1 MQKLEIVKLGLVG
14 FGKFRN
20 QEIELQPGLNLI
32 EGGNESGKSTLQSFL
47 TGMFYGFYQPGAKRR
62 SYTPHQ
68 EKYQPWDGGSYRGFL
83 ICRTDER
90 TLRIERSFDREDETV
105 KVYDDITGDD
115 LTIEFPYNSVT
126 RQVQVGETLLGLSKT
141 AFNNTANIAQLN
153 CGTVSQEAGF
163 SVEVNDRL
171 LSMMK
176 TADSSLSM
184 SAVIRE
190 LDNRAE
196 QIGTPKKSKSPYGQA
211 TQKEKELLDE
221 LAESQNNETEYL
233 ALCQKGRELAAEISR
248 LEKDKNLLEAQI
260 RESAAKELGGR
271 YLKAQNLK
279 TRIERL
285 EKENEKYR
293 LYQDVDLDTID
304 QAQKR
309 LGAKAQIARTLEKYR
324 RALEELER
332 RIQELNNLYRTL
344 EVSDAEDSILE
355 QFDLMFERHLNLE
368 SLRDELRELQIKKSN
383 ISFHRSKLTAMD
395 GEALEEDIQKLH
407 QIEQLKSQK
416 KPDPSGKIGAVF
428 LGLGILLLLTGA
440 ISAIF
445 AEQTAALLGAAA
457 AGIGAIA
464 ALVGTILMA
473 HHKKASARGN
483 TLEHLC
489 QVEEEILA
497 RYQMLQEVQPIAR
510 LEEMLGRVQVNNYK
524 IHQFEE
530 QENLLLEEISAKSQR
545 ANQMETEIGAYLQ
558 KLTGFGTEPDSLEL
572 PGNPDNPPPS
582 TDEIRLKSLR
592 ESVNQAKRIRTDL
605 QRLHLQQQQIQQ
617 EEENCKN
624 QIEQINAAI
633 QLAVQSC
640 SSAGAQNSDDL
651 EKCRQGKRRLDELT
665 VELKLQK
672 ELLTETL
679 GNYSYEELEE
689 TVRAQRTGGET
700 EISSDRKDIH
710 NKLTSVKEQ
719 LADLTKTAAELDG
732 LRQGKEE
739 SQRPVGQIQSDL
751 DEIREQCQKYQLEL
765 DALHLAKDKLLSL
778 SGQLHRDF
786 APQLNLKVSQA
797 IEQISNGRYKKA
809 VIDQNLGIRLED
821 QKSGRLVEISS
832 LSSGT
837 ADLIYLIMRLEL
849 LNLLGVE
856 SGKKVR
862 IPIILDDSF
871 TQLDDE
877 RTARLLRYLLEIS
890 DVQILLFSCH
900 KRERDILTRAQI
912 AHHWIHLER

>member
-90 TLRIERSFDREDETV
+90 TLRIERSFDREGETV

-163 SVEVNDRL
+163 SAEVNDRL

-407 QIEQLKSQK
+407 QIEQLKYQK

-428 LGLGILLLLTGA
+428 LGLGILLLLAGA

>member
-163 SVEVNDRL
+163 SAEVNDRL

-196 QIGTPKKSKSPYGQA
+196 QIGTPKKSKSPYGQT

-428 LGLGILLLLTGA
+428 LGLGILLLLAGA

-651 EKCRQGKRRLDELT
+651 EKCRQGKRRLDELA

-900 KRERDILTRAQI
+900 KREQDILTRAQI

>member
-1 MQKLEIVKLGLVG
+1 MQKLEILKLGLVS

-32 EGGNESGKSTLQSFL
+32 EGGNEAGKSTLQSFL

-62 SYTPHQ
+62 CYTLHQ

-83 ICRTDER
+83 ICRTDKR
-90 TLRIERSFDREDETV
+90 ILRIERSFDREDESV
-105 KVYDDITGDD
+105 KVYDDVTGDD

-141 AFNNTANIAQLN
+141 AFNNTANIAQMN
-153 CGTVSQEAGF
+153 CDTISREAGF
-163 SVEVNDRL
+163 SAEVNDKL

-184 SAVIRE
+184 SAVIQE
-190 LDNRAE
+190 LDNRSE
-196 QIGTPKKSKSPYGQA
+196 QIGTPKKSKTPYGQA
-211 TQKEKELLDE
+211 TLKEKELLDE
-221 LAESQNNETEYL
+221 LAESQNNEAEYL
-233 ALCQKGRELAAEISR
+233 ELCQKGRELAAEISR

-285 EKENEKYR
+285 EKENEKYL
-293 LYQDVDLDTID
+293 LYQDVDLDVID

-324 RALEELER
+324 RALEELDR

-344 EVSDAEDSILE
+344 EVSGADDSILE

-416 KPDPSGKIGAVF
+416 KPDPSGKIGLALLIF
-428 LGLGILLLLTGA
+428 GILLLLAGV
-440 ISAIF
+440 ISAIL
-445 AEQTAALLGAAA
+445 AQQTVALFGAAA
-457 AGIGAIA
+457 AGIGIIA
-464 ALVGTILMA
+464 SLIGTILMVR
-473 HHKKASARGN
+473 HKKAGTRGN

-489 QVEEEILA
+489 QVEEEILT
-497 RYQMLQEVQPIAR
+497 RYQLEQAIQPIAH
-510 LEEMLGRVQVNNYK
+510 LEEMLGRVQINNYK

-530 QENLLLEEISAKSQR
+530 QENLLLEEISTKSQR
-545 ANQMETEIGAYLQ
+545 ANQMEAEIGAYLQ
-558 KLTGFGTEPDSLEL
+558 KLTGLGTEGLEL
-572 PGNPDNPPPS
+572 QLSGESEKQLLS
-582 TDEIRLKSLR
+582 TDEIRLKSLK

-624 QIEQINAAI
+624 QIEQINSAI
-633 QLAVQSC
+633 QMSVQSC
-640 SSAGAQNSDDL
+640 ASAGAQDSDDL
-651 EKCRQGKRRLDELT
+651 EKCRQGKRRLDELS

-672 ELLTETL
+672 ELLAETL

-689 TVRAQRTGGET
+689 TVRTQRTVGET

-710 NKLTSVKEQ
+710 NKLTEVQEQ
-719 LADLTKTAAELDG
+719 LSSLTKTAAELDG

-739 SQRPVGQIQSDL
+739 SQRPVGQVQSDL
-751 DEIREQCQKYQLEL
+751 DEVRTQCQKYQLEL
-765 DALHLAKDKLLSL
+765 DALHLAKEKLLSL

-832 LSSGT
+832 LSNGT
-837 ADLIYLIMRLEL
+837 VDLIYLIMRLEL
-849 LNLLGVE
+849 LNLLSVE

-862 IPIILDDSF
+862 VPIILDDSF

-877 RTARLLRYLLEIS
+877 RTARLLRYLLEIP

-900 KRERDILTRAQI
+900 QREREILTRAQI
-912 AHHWIHLER
+912 AHHWIYLER

>member
-163 SVEVNDRL
+163 SAEVNDRL

-464 ALVGTILMA
+464 AMVGTILMA

>member
-1 MQKLEIVKLGLVG
+1 MQNLEILKLGLVG

-32 EGGNESGKSTLQSFL
+32 EGGNEAGKSTLQSFL

-83 ICRTDER
+83 ICRTDGR
-90 TLRIERSFDREDETV
+90 TLRIERSFEREDEGV
-105 KVYDDITGDD
+105 RVYDDITGDD
-115 LTIEFPYNSVT
+115 LTIEFPYNSIT
-126 RQVQVGETLLGLSKT
+126 RQIQVGETLLGLSKT
-141 AFNNTANIAQLN
+141 AFNNTANIAQMN
-153 CGTVSQEAGF
+153 CDSISRETGF
-163 SVEVNDRL
+163 SAEVNDRL

-190 LDNRAE
+190 LDNRSE
-196 QIGTPKKSKSPYGQA
+196 QIGTPKKSKTPYGQVIL
-211 TQKEKELLDE
+211 KEKELLDE
-221 LAESQNNETEYL
+221 LTESKSNEAEYL
-233 ALCQKGRELAAEISR
+233 ELCQKGRELAAEISQ

-285 EKENEKYR
+285 EKENEKYL
-293 LYQDVDLDTID
+293 LYQDVDLDVID

-344 EVSDAEDSILE
+344 EVSGADDSVLE

-395 GEALEEDIQKLH
+395 GETLEEDIQKLH

-416 KPDPSGKIGAVF
+416 KPDPSGKIGFVF
-428 LGLGILLLLTGA
+428 LILGVLLLLAGA
-440 ISAIF
+440 LSAIF
-445 AEQTAALLGAAA
+445 SQRTVAFLGMAS
-457 AGIGAIA
+457 AGIGVILS
-464 ALVGTILMA
+464 LVGIILML
-473 HHKKASARGN
+473 HHQKASARGN

-489 QVEEEILA
+489 QLEEEILN
-497 RYQMLQEVQPIAR
+497 RYQLMQEVQPLVR
-510 LEEMLGRVQVNNYK
+510 LEEMFGRVQMNNYK

-545 ANQMETEIGAYLQ
+545 ANQMEAEIGVYLQ
-558 KLTGFGTEPDSLEL
+558 KLTGFGAETENLEQQ
-572 PGNPDNPPPS
+572 DNQKNQSPS
-582 TDEIRLKSLR
+582 TDEIRLKSLK

-640 SSAGAQNSDDL
+640 VSAGAQNSDDL
-651 EKCRQGKRRLDELT
+651 EKCRQGKRRLNELS

-689 TVRAQRTGGET
+689 TVREQRTGGET
-700 EISSDRKDIH
+700 EISPDRKDIH
-710 NKLTSVKEQ
+710 NKLTEIKEQ
-719 LADLTKTAAELDG
+719 LNTLIKTAAELDG

-751 DEIREQCQKYQLEL
+751 DEVRNQCQKYQLEL
-765 DALHLAKDKLLSL
+765 DALHLAKEKLLSL

-849 LNLLGVE
+849 LYLLSVE

-862 IPIILDDSF
+862 LPIILDDSF

-877 RTARLLRYLLEIS
+877 RTARLLRYLLEIP

-912 AHHWIHLER
+912 AHHWIYLEQ